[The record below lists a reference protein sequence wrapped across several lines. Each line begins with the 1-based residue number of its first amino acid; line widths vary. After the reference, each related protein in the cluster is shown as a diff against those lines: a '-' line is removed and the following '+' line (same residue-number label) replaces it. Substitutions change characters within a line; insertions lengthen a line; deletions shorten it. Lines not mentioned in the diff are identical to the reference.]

1 MRVSLLKRAAFV
13 GVLFVAGSSL
23 ALAQPDIFSYGG
35 GSVPIPDNTYDGS
48 AGSMACVSLDNSGGV
63 VVDITDVE
71 MDMEITHTWVGDLT
85 VKITSP
91 AGTLTTAMATPG
103 QLGVADDGSTCC
115 GTNADLD
122 GTPIN
127 FANFNPFD
135 AEDMGLAG
143 DPVCSGAG
151 GDCDYFPNPDGA
163 PGSDFDDFL
172 AESAI
177 GMWTI
182 CVGDGAGG
190 DTGDILDFTL
200 IVGGFIPVELVSFTG
215 TANGTDVALNWETAS
230 ETNNAGFEV
239 QMQDGENWNALGFVD
254 GHGTTT
260 EAQTYSFTA
269 GDIPIGTHAFRL
281 KQIDFD
287 GVFEYSGEVEVTIET
302 PGSHV
307 LSSAYPNP
315 FNPQSQFTLAVAQE
329 QHVTAEL
336 FNTLGQRVA
345 VLFNGTVEANQSQ
358 LVTIDGAGLASGTY
372 VVLVNGENFSD
383 ALSVTLLK

>member
-35 GSVPIPDNTYDGS
+35 APVPIPDDGYDGTM
-48 AGSMACVSLDNSGGV
+48 GSMACVSLDNSGGV
-63 VVDITDVE
+63 VVGITGVE
-71 MDMEITHTWVGDLT
+71 MDMEITHTWLGDLT
-85 VKITSP
+85 IKITSP

-103 QLGVADDGSTCC
+103 QPGVADDGSTCC
-115 GTNADLD
+115 GSSADLD

-127 FANFNPFD
+127 FANGNTFD
-135 AEDMGLAG
+135 AEDMGVAG
-143 DPVCSGAG
+143 DPVCSGA

-163 PGSDFDDFL
+163 PGTDFDDFL

-182 CVGDGAGG
+182 CVGDGAAA
-190 DTGDILDFTL
+190 DTGDIWDFTL
-200 IVGGFIPVELVSFTG
+200 TIDGIIPVELISFTG

-239 QMQDGENWNALGFVD
+239 QMLDGETWNALGFVN

-287 GVFEYSGEVEVTIET
+287 GVFEYSGEVEVTVET
-302 PGSHV
+302 PGTH
-307 LSSAYPNP
+307 LISSAYPNP

-336 FNTLGQRVA
+336 YNTLGQRIA
-345 VLFNGTVEANQSQ
+345 VLFEGTVEANQPQ
-358 LVTIDGAGLASGTY
+358 LVTIDGAGLSSGMY
-372 VVLVNGENFSD
+372 IVRVNGERFSD
-383 ALSVTLLK
+383 ALNVTLLK